1 MVMIYLNLQ
10 PQYASE
16 RASSRRLIAF
26 LVLLSLSI
34 TLVVCGYGID
44 TARGYMVQARL
55 SRAVDAAA
63 LAGGRVFFDE
73 HRDSHV
79 GRFFDAAFPRDYLG
93 SRSSPIDVSVDAVE
107 GTLTVAAHAT
117 IKRHFHELFGWGGQ
131 TLEAVSRVHR
141 ASRDKDPVL
150 ERIR

>member
-1 MVMIYLNLQ
+1 MVLLYSH
-10 PQYASE
+10 PQSMYTNS
-16 RASSRRLIAF
+16 RGYWRRLVIF
-26 LVLLSLSI
+26 SSILMLSPSLLI
-34 TLVVCGYGID
+34 CGFGID
-44 TARGYMVQARL
+44 FARAYMVQARL

-93 SRSSPIDVSVDAVE
+93 AHPSPIDVTVDPNE
-107 GTLTVAAHAT
+107 GTLTVSARAT
-117 IKRHFHELFGWGGQ
+117 VRRHFHELFGWGGAV
-131 TLEAVSRVHR
+131 LEASSRVHR
-141 ASRDKDPVL
+141 ASRNTEPVL